1 MNGWNAYL
9 IYAYLPTLYDLGNH
23 DVVLWYW
30 TNTRGK
36 FLQVGV
42 GESPL
47 SNNNFFLTINCPF
60 YKDKLQRSI
69 WRYLLYNQLHLPCC
83 VSVAVGDP
91 CQTVNGPFGRI
102 LAKLI
107 LASGLLL
114 VMDLCTFNLIFD
126 SMTNPQGTK
135 EEEEK
140 EKSCPNLV
148 LASCITWPLP
158 TEDCLCAWTVGPG
171 LDQSL
176 SHPSPNIAYCLPF
189 ADSLTN
195 ATECILVDDCAGEM
209 LIASN
214 DNADDS
220 KYEFLTAVAEIFLK
234 LGIC

>member
-126 SMTNPQGTK
+126 SMTNPQGRRKRKRRRRVAQTW
-135 EEEEK
+135 
-140 EKSCPNLV
+140 CLL
-148 LASCITWPLP
+148 LASPDPCPPRTA
-158 TEDCLCAWTVGPG
+158 CAHERS
-171 LDQSL
+171 DQG
-176 SHPSPNIAYCLPF
+176 
-189 ADSLTN
+189 LTN
-195 ATECILVDDCAGEM
+195 LYPTQVPILP
-209 LIASN
+209 IACPL
-214 DNADDS
+214 
-220 KYEFLTAVAEIFLK
+220 LTHWLMQLNVY
-234 LGIC
+234 

>member
-1 MNGWNAYL
+1 MDGML
-9 IYAYLPTLYDLGNH
+9 IWFMLICRLFMIWAITMLCCDIERIQGESFYRLG
-23 DVVLWYW
+23 L
-30 TNTRGK
+30 
-36 FLQVGV
+36 
-42 GESPL
+42 ESPL
-47 SNNNFFLTINCPF
+47 SQTTTFFLTINCPF

-158 TEDCLCAWTVGPG
+158 T
-171 LDQSL
+171 
-176 SHPSPNIAYCLPF
+176 
-189 ADSLTN
+189 
-195 ATECILVDDCAGEM
+195 
-209 LIASN
+209 
-214 DNADDS
+214 
-220 KYEFLTAVAEIFLK
+220 
-234 LGIC
+234 

>member
-83 VSVAVGDP
+83 VSIAVGDP

-158 TEDCLCAWTVGPG
+158 TENACAHERS
-171 LDQSL
+171 DQG
-176 SHPSPNIAYCLPF
+176 
-189 ADSLTN
+189 LTN
-195 ATECILVDDCAGEM
+195 LYPTQVPILP
-209 LIASN
+209 IACPL
-214 DNADDS
+214 
-220 KYEFLTAVAEIFLK
+220 LTHWLMQLNVY
-234 LGIC
+234 

>member
-1 MNGWNAYL
+1 
-9 IYAYLPTLYDLGNH
+9 
-23 DVVLWYW
+23 
-30 TNTRGK
+30 
-36 FLQVGV
+36 
-42 GESPL
+42 
-47 SNNNFFLTINCPF
+47 
-60 YKDKLQRSI
+60 
-69 WRYLLYNQLHLPCC
+69 
-83 VSVAVGDP
+83 
-91 CQTVNGPFGRI
+91 
-102 LAKLI
+102 
-107 LASGLLL
+107 
-114 VMDLCTFNLIFD
+114 
-126 SMTNPQGTK
+126 MTNPQGTK

-158 TEDCLCAWTVGPG
+158 TEDCLCAWTLGPG

-220 KYEFLTAVAEIFLK
+220 
-234 LGIC
+234 